1 MDLKSRII
9 EFIEYKRLDKAT
21 FERIVGLSNDAV
33 SKMGDN
39 TRKSTVDKI
48 SNAFPELN
56 IVWLRTGEG
65 EMLKTGNIHVVG
77 DGNLSNTGITGGDV
91 VMGSDQEVRAL
102 KKRIKE
108 LEAEVKELKNDKAIL
123 QEFVTFL
130 QNKK

>member
-91 VMGSDQEVRAL
+91 VMGSDHEVRSL